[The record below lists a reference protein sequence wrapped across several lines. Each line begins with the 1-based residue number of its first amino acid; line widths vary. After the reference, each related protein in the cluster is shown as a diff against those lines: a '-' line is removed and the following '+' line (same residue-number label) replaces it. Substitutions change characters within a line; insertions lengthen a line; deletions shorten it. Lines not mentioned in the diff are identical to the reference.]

1 MKKVDLKIGFL
12 CNNNCLF
19 CVQGHKKAFGNRKT
33 SEQLREHIH
42 RSANEGYKAIVFT
55 GGEPTIHPD
64 IIDLV
69 KYARGMGF
77 TLIQIQSNGRRFAY
91 IDFCKEMIKAGA
103 NQFAPSV
110 HGPTPEIHDYLTHAK
125 GAFAQAILGIKN
137 LKQLKQDVITN
148 TVITK
153 LNYRYLP
160 HIAELL
166 VYLRVDQFQLAFVHV
181 LGNAE
186 KNFSLIVPQKSLVA
200 PFVKKALDIS
210 KNTRVRAMT
219 EAIPYCF
226 MRGYER
232 YVAEDKIPDTKV
244 FDLDNTIE
252 NFTESRKVQCKIKAD
267 KCQGCVYFKKCEGPW
282 KEYPEHFGWE
292 EFKPVRLPSS
302 V

>member
-1 MKKVDLKIGFL
+1 MKKIDLKIGFL

-19 CVQGHKKAFGNRKT
+19 CVQGHKKCFGNRRKT
-33 SEQLREHIH
+33 SELKEHIYQ
-42 RSANEGYKAIVFT
+42 SASEGYKAIVFT

-69 KYARGMGF
+69 KYARKMGF

-91 IDFCKEMIKAGA
+91 VSFCKEIIEAGA

-110 HGPTPEIHDYLTHAK
+110 HGPTPEIHDCLTHAK
-125 GAFAQAILGIKN
+125 GAFAQAIMGIKN
-137 LKQLKQDVITN
+137 LKKLKQDVITN

-153 LNYRYLP
+153 FNYRYLP

-166 VYLRVDQFQLAFVHV
+166 VYLRVDQFQLAFVHAI
-181 LGNAE
+181 GNAE
-186 KNFSLIVPQKSLVA
+186 RNFDLIVPRKSVVA
-200 PFVKKALDIS
+200 PYVKKALDIS
-210 KNTRVRAMT
+210 KNTGIRAMT

-232 YVAEDKIPDTKV
+232 YIAEEKIPDTKV
-244 FDLDNTIE
+244 FDFGNTIE

-267 KCQGCVYFKKCEGPW
+267 KCQRCAYFQKCEGPW

-292 EFKPVRLPSS
+292 EFKPVRLPSY

>member
-1 MKKVDLKIGFL
+1 MKRIDLKIGFL

-19 CVQGHKKAFGNRKT
+19 CAQGHKKCFGNRRTT
-33 SEQLREHIH
+33 SELKEHICQ
-42 RSANEGYKAIVFT
+42 SASEGDKAIVFT

-64 IIDLV
+64 IIELV
-69 KYARGMGF
+69 RYARKMGF

-91 IDFCKEMIKAGA
+91 IDFCKEMIIAGA

-153 LNYRYLP
+153 LNYQYLP

-166 VYLRVDQFQLAFVHV
+166 VYLGVDQFQLAFVHAI
-181 LGNAE
+181 GNAE
-186 KNFSLIVPQKSLVA
+186 RNFDLIVPRKSVVT
-200 PFVKKALDIS
+200 PYVKEALDIS
-210 KNTRVRAMT
+210 KNTGIRAMT

-232 YVAEDKIPDTKV
+232 YIAEEKIPDTKV
-244 FDLDNTIE
+244 FDLGNTIE
-252 NFTESRKVQCKIKAD
+252 NFTESRKFQCKIKAD
-267 KCQGCVYFKKCEGPW
+267 KCQRCAYFQKCEGPW
-282 KEYPEHFGWE
+282 KEYPEHFGWG
-292 EFKPVRLPSS
+292 EFNPVRP
-302 V
+302 

>member
-1 MKKVDLKIGFL
+1 MKRIDLKIGFS

-19 CVQGHKKAFGNRKT
+19 CVQGHKKIFGNRKT
-33 SEQLREHIH
+33 SELKDHISQ
-42 RSANEGYKAIVFT
+42 SASEGYKAIVFT
-55 GGEPTIHPD
+55 GGEPTIHAD
-64 IIDLV
+64 IIELV
-69 KYARGMGF
+69 KYARKVGF

-91 IDFCKEMIKAGA
+91 MDFCKKIIEAGA

-110 HGPTPEIHDYLTHAK
+110 HGPTPEIHDHLTHAT

-137 LKQLKQDVITN
+137 LKTLKQDVITN

-160 HIAELL
+160 DIAELL
-166 VYLRVDQFQLAFVHV
+166 VYLRVDQFQLAFVHM

-186 KNFSLIVPQKSLVA
+186 ENLDSIVPKKSVVA
-200 PFVKKALDIS
+200 PYIKKALDIS
-210 KNTRVRAMT
+210 KDTGTRAMT

-232 YVAEDKIPDTKV
+232 YVAEENIPDTKV
-244 FDLDNTIE
+244 FDLDNIVE
-252 NFTESRKVQCKIKAD
+252 NFTESRKVQCKIKAE
-267 KCQGCVYFKKCEGPW
+267 KCHECVYCQKCEGPW

-292 EFKPVRLPSS
+292 EFKPVRL
-302 V
+302 